1 MPQEPILKEPK
12 PEDYGVTF
20 QEVEKQGGFKSNPEN
35 LKFAFIAGLISVFI
49 VLIKKEEVIE
59 YLDLPHLDSFSLI
72 FLIFLTFIF
81 GMMLGATIEEII
93 YKIINHTRK
102 EIRINRYI
110 RDKEEYDEKI
120 NLIKE
125 KQRYELEKNEKL
137 KEQISLKKKLELE
150 KVERERLRKRAQY
163 WHHLIGKGKE
173 FEDTLAELFMQNGY
187 QVSKTPQ
194 SGDEGIDLIL
204 KKNGKTTVVQC
215 KAHNKK
221 VSQKVVREL
230 YGSMIHFNANNSIL
244 ATIIGGSQATKEF
257 CKGKPIKLLT
267 MYDYIKM
274 QDKVSQ

>member
-12 PEDYGVTF
+12 PEDYAVTS
-20 QEVEKQGGFKSNPEN
+20 QDVQKQGGNKQPSE
-35 LKFAFIAGLISVFI
+35 KI
-49 VLIKKEEVIE
+49 
-59 YLDLPHLDSFSLI
+59 I
-72 FLIFLTFIF
+72 FLYGFICIVVSSIFEKELSNFSWLRPRIFLFFWAFMF
-81 GMMLGATIEEII
+81 GGTIGFLIESII
-93 YKIINHTRK
+93 RRIINLPPK

-110 RDKEEYDEKI
+110 RDKIDYDEKI

-125 KQRYELEKNEKL
+125 KHRYELEKNEKL
-137 KEQISLKKKLELE
+137 KEQIRLKKKLELE

-187 QVSKTPQ
+187 HVSKTPQ

-215 KAHNKK
+215 KAHNNK